1 MILKKIFKK
10 DIDIIEKDNIQYYG
24 FWLDFDL
31 NEFYLH
37 KMFVKKNKPLKILG
51 PFYNKCSVKDIIFD
65 FYLAGENRYPCFA
78 LAHKQIGF
86 WTKYQDYN
94 NVFRF
99 PCWMWHLDF
108 SQYSKGIS
116 YKRFG
121 TLLSIDRLMN
131 PIEVNYSKEQ
141 LKQRK
146 DRVIIFS
153 KHLKE
158 PRSTFYELAVDTIG
172 CDGFGQA
179 FGNHD
184 KSMGKTYLLEQY
196 KYSLCPENAIG
207 DGYITEK
214 IPEAFHAGC
223 IPITWC
229 RPSDLELDFN
239 SEAVINL
246 FGLDSYECKE
256 VLNELNGKGKL
267 YQTAISTPLLKKEP
281 ILTNIEN
288 FILK

>member
-1 MILKKIFKK
+1 MLKKIFKK
-10 DIDIIEKDNIQYYG
+10 EIDFVEKDNIQYYG
-24 FWLDFDL
+24 FWPDFDL
-31 NEFYLH
+31 NQFFLH
-37 KMFVKKNKPLKILG
+37 KIFVKKNKPLKILG
-51 PFYNKCSVKDIIFD
+51 PFYNEHSVKDKIFD
-65 FYLAGENRYPCFA
+65 FYLTGENRTPRFS

-86 WTKYQDYN
+86 WTKYQDFN

-99 PCWMWHLDF
+99 PYWMWHLDF

-131 PIEVNYSKEQ
+131 PIGVNYSKEQ

-158 PRSTFYELAVDTIG
+158 PRRTFYKLAESAIG

-184 KSMGKTYLLEQY
+184 KSMGKTNLLEQY

-256 VLNELNGKGKL
+256 ILNELNGKGKL
-267 YQTAISTPLLKKEP
+267 YQTALSTPLLKKEP
-281 ILTNIEN
+281 TLTNFEN
-288 FILK
+288 FILY